1 MNPNAGETAHASART
16 HPPELAGGAYTG
28 WLVSALI
35 IAVVLGI
42 GAVLWFTYHP

>member
-1 MNPNAGETAHASART
+1 MEPNLAKPIRASPQGP
-16 HPPELAGGAYTG
+16 PPELAGGAYTG

-42 GAVLWFTYHP
+42 GALLWFSYHP